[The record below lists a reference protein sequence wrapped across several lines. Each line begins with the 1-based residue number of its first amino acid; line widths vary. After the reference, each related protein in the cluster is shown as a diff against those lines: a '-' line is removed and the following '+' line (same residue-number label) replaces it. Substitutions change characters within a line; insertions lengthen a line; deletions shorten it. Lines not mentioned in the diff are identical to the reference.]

1 MFINANAAH
10 YFLYGTKMTSFILHT
25 GFGEP
30 EFMQQNLS
38 DGYIDRLRTMIDRL
52 GTRKEAADIAGV
64 SLDAVIRYLRGENQP
79 SFMAISRLCEASGI
93 SMHWL
98 YNGEGP
104 MESHATREASSVRG
118 IPVSGMAESKDAG
131 WYNTQIS
138 SMQMTLDL
146 PDPNAFATMVHGQN
160 LIPEGLQPGF
170 LCICSPMLKPVSGDI
185 VHLKRNDGLCALR
198 IFVAEENEWL
208 VLKAY
213 TDRDEKN
220 SQRAFE
226 DRVKRSIIAEIAPV
240 VFVRRKA

>member
-1 MFINANAAH
+1 MQQ
-10 YFLYGTKMTSFILHT
+10 SFST
-25 GFGEP
+25 GF
-30 EFMQQNLS
+30 
-38 DGYIDRLRTMIDRL
+38 IDRLRIVIDRL

-64 SLDAVIRYLRGENQP
+64 SLDAIIRYLRGENQP
-79 SFMAISRLCEASGI
+79 SFMAISRISESAGI

-98 YNGEGP
+98 FNGEGP
-104 MESHATREASSVRG
+104 MEAHETQAASSVRG
-118 IPVSGMAESKDAG
+118 IPVSGFAESKDEG
-131 WYNTQIS
+131 WYNPQIS
-138 SMQMTLDL
+138 SMQMTLDI

-185 VHLKRNDGLCALR
+185 IHLKRNDGLCALR
-198 IFVAEENEWL
+198 IFMGEEKEWL

-213 TDRDEKN
+213 TDRDEKGV
-220 SQRAFE
+220 QRSFE

>member
-1 MFINANAAH
+1 
-10 YFLYGTKMTSFILHT
+10 MTSYILHT

-30 EFMQQNLS
+30 FMQQS
-38 DGYIDRLRTMIDRL
+38 FSSGFIDRLRIVIDRF
-52 GTRKEAADIAGV
+52 GTRKTAAEIAGV
-64 SLDAVIRYLRGENQP
+64 SLDAIIRYLRGENQP
-79 SFMAISRLCEASGI
+79 SFMAISRLSESAGV

-104 MESHATREASSVRG
+104 MEVHETLASTSVRG
-118 IPVSGMAESKDAG
+118 IPVNGFAESKDEG
-131 WYNTQIS
+131 WYNPQHS
-138 SMQMTLDL
+138 SMQMTLDI

-185 VHLKRNDGLCALR
+185 IHLKRNDGLCTLR
-198 IFVAEENEWL
+198 IFSGEEKEWL

-213 TDRDEKN
+213 TDRDEKGI
-220 SQRAFE
+220 QRSFE